1 MKTDR
6 KEQPSQLK
14 KKPIV
19 LFPKGETNLANV
31 LIFDFDS
38 ISKSKNYVIGRYS
51 LKSVEA
57 DRFRDFKRNIEPY
70 LKKNLG
76 IVPGIRTAF
85 IKPKGDLEFAVAID
99 YDKSKS
105 FFTSAQELKWRAE
118 SILSMEQVRML
129 MRAHIQRTGVI
140 L

>member
-6 KEQPSQLK
+6 KEQHSQLK

-31 LIFDFDS
+31 LSFDWS
-38 ISKSKNYVIGRYS
+38 QVNKSKNFVIGRYAI
-51 LKSVEA
+51 KSIDA
-57 DRFRDFKRNIEPY
+57 DRYRDFQKNIEPY

-85 IKPKGDLEFAVAID
+85 IKPAKDLEFAVAID

-105 FFTSAQELKWRAE
+105 FFTSAQELKWRSE